1 MKRKE
6 LISVVTAFAAL
17 LILSTQCTRPQKEPL
32 QQSLNQAE
40 TSPNPRGSLR
50 AEDVATNLATEQ
62 FDTKDFVELANL
74 IAQNVANGY
83 DEKLYFSDLGS
94 EGSLRDSQS
103 PFLNK
108 LRDMFSSSEL
118 RGAEKGETLENSKLS
133 LYWMNSKDWNKQER
147 PTVAYVTD
155 STPKDA
161 KEIPGII
168 TNERGEVIKKVMV
181 NERYAETHPT
191 IIVNNSPKPD
201 GTPIIAKPKGYKSP
215 LNLKES
221 DLVYK
226 SIKHPFLKSLYLG
239 KMQVTKQ
246 YDSWLA
252 GGFEF
257 YVVATY
263 PVLTPDGNGGYTK
276 EEKTTSQ
283 YIEFTRKEI
292 KDKTTKELDYILVS
306 SWNSTTDNI
315 GFLLYEDDATWAPG
329 GNFTFEF
336 GYKGFSFKIVIPVPN
351 TRDDITHAYYAA
363 DFLQSTNNYDLEKK
377 TWKWHNSEGLHYT
390 LPIVVG
396 YLLPDSFFSS
406 EIKK

>member
-1 MKRKE
+1 MKQKE
-6 LISVVTAFAAL
+6 FISVVTAFAAL

-32 QQSLNQAE
+32 QQSLNQTE

-50 AEDVATNLATEQ
+50 AEDVATNLATGQ

-108 LRDMFSSSEL
+108 LRDMLSSSML

-133 LYWMNSKDWNKQER
+133 LYWMNSRDWNKQER
-147 PTVAYVTD
+147 PTIAYVTD

-215 LNLKES
+215 LSLKES
-221 DLVYK
+221 DLGYNSFK
-226 SIKHPFLKSLYLG
+226 RPFPFLKSLYLG

-246 YDSWLA
+246 YDPWLA
-252 GGFEF
+252 GGSEF

-263 PVLTPDGNGGYTK
+263 PVLTPDGNGGYVK
-276 EEKTTSQ
+276 EEKTTKQ

-292 KDKTTKELDYILVS
+292 NDKTTKELDYILVS

-351 TRDDITHAYYAA
+351 TRVDITHTYYAA

-377 TWKWHNSEGLHYT
+377 TWKWHNSEGLRYT

-396 YLLPDSFFSS
+396 YLIPDSFFS
-406 EIKK
+406 KK

>member
-1 MKRKE
+1 MMKQKE
-6 LISVVTAFAAL
+6 FISVVTAFAAL

-32 QQSLNQAE
+32 QQSLNQTE

-108 LRDMFSSSEL
+108 LRDMSSEL
-118 RGAEKGETLENSKLS
+118 RGAEKDETLENSKLS

-147 PTVAYVTD
+147 PTIAYVTD

-221 DLVYK
+221 DLVYNP
-226 SIKHPFLKSLYLG
+226 IKRPFLKSLYLG

-246 YDSWLA
+246 YDPWID
-252 GGFEF
+252 GGSEF
-257 YVVATY
+257 YVIVAY
-263 PVLTPDGNGGYTK
+263 PVLIPDGNGGYVK
-276 EEKTTSQ
+276 EEKTTKQ

-292 KDKTTKELDYILVS
+292 NDKTTKELDYILVS

-336 GYKGFSFKIVIPVPN
+336 GYKGFSFKIIVPIPN
-351 TRDDITHAYYAA
+351 TRDDITSTYYAA
-363 DFLQSTNNYDLEKK
+363 NFLQSTSNYDPEKK
-377 TWKWHNSEGLHYT
+377 TWKWHNSDGLRYT

-396 YLLPDSFFSS
+396 YLIPDSFLP
-406 EIKK
+406 EK

>member
-1 MKRKE
+1 MKQKE
-6 LISVVTAFAAL
+6 FISVVTAFAAL

-32 QQSLNQAE
+32 QQSLNQTE

-62 FDTKDFVELANL
+62 FNTKDFVELANL

-133 LYWMNSKDWNKQER
+133 LYWMNSRDWNKQER
-147 PTVAYVTD
+147 PTIAYVTD

-215 LNLKES
+215 LSLKES
-221 DLVYK
+221 DLGYNSFK
-226 SIKHPFLKSLYLG
+226 RPFLKSLYLG

-246 YDSWLA
+246 YDPWLA
-252 GGFEF
+252 GGSEF

-263 PVLTPDGNGGYTK
+263 PVLTPDGNGGYVK
-276 EEKTTSQ
+276 EEKTTKQ

-292 KDKTTKELDYILVS
+292 NDKTTKELDRILVS

-351 TRDDITHAYYAA
+351 TRVDITHTYYAA

-377 TWKWHNSEGLHYT
+377 TWKWHNSEGLRYT

-396 YLLPDSFFSS
+396 YLIPDSFFS
-406 EIKK
+406 EK

>member
-6 LISVVTAFAAL
+6 LISIVTAFAAL

-32 QQSLNQAE
+32 QQSLNQTE

-62 FDTKDFVELANL
+62 FNTKDFVELANL

-133 LYWMNSKDWNKQER
+133 LYWMNSRDWNKQER
-147 PTVAYVTD
+147 PTIAYVTD

-215 LNLKES
+215 LSLKES
-221 DLVYK
+221 DLGYNSFK
-226 SIKHPFLKSLYLG
+226 RPFLKSLYLG

-246 YDSWLA
+246 YDPWLA
-252 GGFEF
+252 GGSEF

-263 PVLTPDGNGGYTK
+263 PVLTPDGNGGYVK
-276 EEKTTSQ
+276 EEKTTKQ

-292 KDKTTKELDYILVS
+292 NDKTTKELDRILVS

-351 TRDDITHAYYAA
+351 TRVDITDAYYAA

-377 TWKWHNSEGLHYT
+377 TWKWHNSEGLRYT

-396 YLLPDSFFSS
+396 YLIPDSFFS
-406 EIKK
+406 EK

>member
-1 MKRKE
+1 MKQKE
-6 LISVVTAFAAL
+6 FISVVTAFAAL

-32 QQSLNQAE
+32 QQSLNQTE

-50 AEDVATNLATEQ
+50 AEDVATNLATGQ

-108 LRDMFSSSEL
+108 LRDMLSSSML

-133 LYWMNSKDWNKQER
+133 LYWMNSRDWNKQER
-147 PTVAYVTD
+147 PTIAYVTD

-215 LNLKES
+215 LSLKES
-221 DLVYK
+221 DLGNNSFK
-226 SIKHPFLKSLYLG
+226 RPFPFLKSLYLG

-246 YDSWLA
+246 YDPWLA
-252 GGFEF
+252 GGSEF

-263 PVLTPDGNGGYTK
+263 PVLTPDGNGGYVK
-276 EEKTTSQ
+276 EEKTTKQ

-292 KDKTTKELDYILVS
+292 NDKTTKELDYILVS

-351 TRDDITHAYYAA
+351 TRVDITHTYYAA

-377 TWKWHNSEGLHYT
+377 TWKWHNSEGLRYT

-396 YLLPDSFFSS
+396 YLIPDSFFS
-406 EIKK
+406 KK